1 MPWGG
6 QHFAQAARFA
16 LDSRSATARQLERRT
31 QEKQKMGQVVYLG
44 LCLLG
49 CLILNPLAEGAANR
63 TQSPRAHCPAGAL
76 FYRKYCYEYFSS
88 SRSWDDAEVSCQR
101 KHGSQ
106 LASILSAREANVVY
120 SYLRQYGS
128 SNVWVG
134 LVADR
139 GTLNMIWKWSDGS
152 VFSQPLWDGR
162 SISNSISSD
171 ECVSVSYSG
180 SQKWIQRSC
189 TTTLPYLCKYKAT
202 DYA

>member
-1 MPWGG
+1 MVQGWVNILQNLVLGLRHSRPA
-6 QHFAQAARFA
+6 AQEGT
-16 LDSRSATARQLERRT
+16 SRE
-31 QEKQKMGQVVYLG
+31 EKQKMGQVVYLG

-63 TQSPRAHCPAGAL
+63 TQSARTPCPAGAV
-76 FYRKYCYEYFSS
+76 FYRKYCYEYSSS

-101 KHGSQ
+101 RHGSQ

-128 SNVWVG
+128 SNVWIG
-134 LVADR
+134 LAADR
-139 GTLNMIWKWSDGS
+139 GSHHVNMIWEWSDGS

-162 SISNSISSD
+162 SISNSISSY
-171 ECVSVSYSG
+171 ECVSISYSG

-202 DYA
+202 Y